1 MAGTGYSAD
10 ISGHQA
16 IRQRLLER
24 LQAGRLQGSL
34 VFTGPEGIGKRRV
47 ALELAQREL
56 CFRRNA
62 CGQCEG
68 CRMFAG
74 EDLPFEL
81 PNLLRIA
88 PEGKAGVIRIDQI
101 REGLDST
108 NQPRFSRGV
117 IEWASLAPPM
127 GCHRWILVEE
137 AHRLNESSGNILLKT
152 LEEPPAGTH
161 FILITHR
168 PEALLQTIRSRC
180 ERIPFAPL
188 APREAWAVAQR
199 MGWQEADQDRWSAL
213 GEGSLRLLDEAAFRR
228 AEAQLG
234 AWLALL
240 GGASFGDVAD
250 PLLPEKEAALAQGE
264 QLRQPLELLLRIL
277 ADLAR
282 LRTGEAPALAPWRE
296 TLATLAA
303 APLDLKAPQEAIL
316 EALRHLARNLSPEPL
331 LREVAL
337 SLRS

>member
-1 MAGTGYSAD
+1 MYSPD
-10 ISGHQA
+10 IAGHQPV
-16 IRQRLLER
+16 RERLL
-24 LQAGRLQGSL
+24 QRLQGGRIRGSL
-34 VFTGPEGIGKRRV
+34 LFTGPEGIGKRRV

-56 CFRRNA
+56 CLRRSA

-68 CRMFAG
+68 CRMFQG

-101 REGLDST
+101 REGLDSN

-117 IEWASLAPPM
+117 IEWAALAPAM

-152 LEEPPAGTH
+152 LEEPPQDTH
-161 FILITHR
+161 FILVTHR

-188 APREAWAVAQR
+188 APREAWTVAQR
-199 MGWQEADQDRWSAL
+199 HGWREADHDRWLAL
-213 GEGSLRLLDEAAFRR
+213 GEGSLRHLDEAAFRR
-228 AEAQLG
+228 AEAQVE
-234 AWLALL
+234 AWLSLL
-240 GGASFGDVAD
+240 AGRSFGEASG
-250 PLLPEKEAALAQGE
+250 PLLPEKESALAQGE
-264 QLRQPLELLLRIL
+264 QLRQPLELLLRLL

-282 LRTGEAPALAPWRE
+282 IRAGETPALAPWRE
-296 TLATLAA
+296 ELAALAT
-303 APLDLKAPQEAIL
+303 PERNLKAPQEAVL
-316 EALRHLARNLSPEPL
+316 QALRHLPRNLSPEPL
-331 LREVAL
+331 IREVAL
-337 SLRS
+337 SLVS

>member
-1 MAGTGYSAD
+1 MFSSE

-16 IRQRLLER
+16 IRERLLER
-24 LQAGRLQGSL
+24 LQGGRIRGSL
-34 VFTGPEGIGKRRV
+34 LFTGPEGIGKRRV
-47 ALELAQREL
+47 ALELAQREICL
-56 CFRRNA
+56 RRNA

-81 PNLLRIA
+81 PNLLRIT

-117 IEWASLAPPM
+117 IEWASLSPPM
-127 GCHRWILVEE
+127 GCHRWVLVEE

-152 LEEPPAGTH
+152 LEEPPPDTH

-199 MGWQEADQDRWSAL
+199 HGWQAADQDRWIAL
-213 GEGSLRLLDEAAFRR
+213 GEGSLRFLDEAAFRR
-228 AEAQLG
+228 AEAQVE
-234 AWLALL
+234 AWLALMV
-240 GGASFGDVAD
+240 GRPFGEAAGT
-250 PLLPEKEAALAQGE
+250 LLPEKDSSQSQGE
-264 QLRQPLELLLRIL
+264 QLRQPLELLLRLL

-282 LRTGEAPALAPWRE
+282 LRAGEAPALAPWRE
-296 TLATLAA
+296 ALAVPASA
-303 APLDLKAPQEAIL
+303 SWDLRPAQEALL
-316 EALRHLARNLSPEPL
+316 EALRHLPRNLSPEPL
-331 LREVAL
+331 IREVAL
-337 SLRS
+337 SLGAVSV

>member
-1 MAGTGYSAD
+1 MYSPD
-10 ISGHQA
+10 IAGHQA
-16 IRQRLLER
+16 IRERLLQRLES
-24 LQAGRLQGSL
+24 GRIRGSL
-34 VFTGPEGIGKRRV
+34 LFTGPEGIGKRRV

-56 CFRRNA
+56 CLRRSA

-68 CRMFAG
+68 CRMFQG

-101 REGLDST
+101 REGLDSN

-117 IEWASLAPPM
+117 IEWAALAPAM

-152 LEEPPAGTH
+152 LEEPPQDTH
-161 FILITHR
+161 FILVTHR

-199 MGWQEADQDRWSAL
+199 HGWQEADRDRWLAL
-213 GEGSLRLLDEAAFRR
+213 GEGSLRHLDEAAFRR
-228 AEAQLG
+228 AEAQME
-234 AWLALL
+234 AWLALM
-240 GGASFGDVAD
+240 GGRAFAEVSG
-250 PLLPEKEAALAQGE
+250 PLLPEKESTLAQGE
-264 QLRQPLELLLRIL
+264 QLRQPLELLLRLL

-282 LRTGEAPALAPWRE
+282 IRAGEAPALAPWRE
-296 TLATLAA
+296 KLAVLAT
-303 APLDLKAPQEAIL
+303 PERNLKSPQEAAL
-316 EALRHLARNLSPEPL
+316 QALRHLPRNLSPEPL
-331 LREVAL
+331 IREVAL
-337 SLRS
+337 ALVS

>member
-1 MAGTGYSAD
+1 MFSSDIAG
-10 ISGHQA
+10 HEP

-24 LQAGRLQGSL
+24 LQAGRMRGSL
-34 VFTGPEGIGKRRV
+34 LFTGPEGIGKRRV

-74 EDLPFEL
+74 DELPFEL
-81 PNLLRIA
+81 PNLLRIV

-101 REGLDST
+101 REGLDSN

-137 AHRLNESSGNILLKT
+137 AHRLNQTSGNILLKT

-161 FILITHR
+161 FILVTHR
-168 PEALLQTIRSRC
+168 PEALLPTIRSRC

-188 APREAWAVAQR
+188 SPREAWAVAQGS
-199 MGWQEADQDRWSAL
+199 GWQEADRDRWSAL

-228 AEAQLG
+228 AEAQVE
-234 AWLALL
+234 AWIALL
-240 GGASFGDVAD
+240 EGRPFGEAAGA
-250 PLLPEKEAALAQGE
+250 LLPEKDAPLAQGE
-264 QLRQPLELLLRIL
+264 QLRQPLELLLRLL

-282 LRTGEAPALAPWRE
+282 LRIGEAPALAPWRE
-296 TLATLAA
+296 ALSLIAT
-303 APLDLKAPQEAIL
+303 APRDLKAPQEAAL
-316 EALRHLARNLSPEPL
+316 EALRHLPRNLSPEPL

-337 SLRS
+337 ALVS

>member
-1 MAGTGYSAD
+1 MFSPE
-10 ISGHQA
+10 IVGHQA

-24 LQAGRLQGSL
+24 LQGGRIRGSL
-34 VFTGPEGIGKRRV
+34 LFTGPEGIGKRRV

-56 CFRRNA
+56 CFRRTA

-68 CRMFAG
+68 CRLFAG
-74 EDLPFEL
+74 DDLPFEL
-81 PNLLRIA
+81 PNLLRIT
-88 PEGKAGVIRIDQI
+88 PEGKAGSIRIDQV
-101 REGLDST
+101 REGLDSS

-117 IEWASLAPPM
+117 IEWAALAPPL

-152 LEEPPAGTH
+152 LEEPPADTH
-161 FILITHR
+161 FILVTHR

-180 ERIPFAPL
+180 ERIPFVPL

-199 MGWQEADQDRWSAL
+199 IGWTDLDHDRWTAL
-213 GEGSLRLLDEAAFRR
+213 GEGSLRFLDEAAFRR
-228 AEAQLG
+228 AEAQVE

-240 GGASFGDVAD
+240 AGRPFSESAA
-250 PLLPEKEAALAQGE
+250 PLLPEKDAALAQGE
-264 QLRQPLELLLRIL
+264 QLRQPLELLLRLL

-282 LRTGEAPALAPWRE
+282 MRTGEAPTLAPWRE
-296 TLATLAA
+296 ALESVSSRSQ
-303 APLDLKAPQEAIL
+303 DLRPPQEAAL
-316 EALRHLARNLSPEPL
+316 RALRHLPRNLSPEPL

-337 SLRS
+337 ALVS

>member
-1 MAGTGYSAD
+1 MFSPAL
-10 ISGHQA
+10 SGHMP

-24 LQAGRLQGSL
+24 LQAGRIRGSL
-34 VFTGPEGIGKRRV
+34 LFAGAEGIGKRRV

-74 EDLPFEL
+74 DDLPFEL
-81 PNLLRIA
+81 PNLLRIT

-101 REGLDST
+101 REGLDSS

-117 IEWASLAPPM
+117 IEWASLAPPPH
-127 GCHRWILVEE
+127 CHRWILVEE
-137 AHRLNESSGNILLKT
+137 AHRLNESSANILLKT
-152 LEEPPAGTH
+152 LEEPPLGTH
-161 FILITHR
+161 FILVTHR
-168 PEALLQTIRSRC
+168 PEAVLQTIRSRC

-188 APREAWAVAQR
+188 SETEAWTVAR
-199 MGWQEADQDRWSAL
+199 GRGWAEADRARWTAL
-213 GEGSLRLLDEAAFRR
+213 GEGSLRHLEEDAFRR
-228 AEAQLG
+228 AEAQVE

-240 GGASFGDVAD
+240 GGAAFSEVAG
-250 PLLPEKEAALAQGE
+250 PLLPERDAVQAQSE
-264 QLRQPLELLLRIL
+264 QLRLPLELLLRLL

-282 LRTGEAPALAPWRE
+282 IRAETPPILVPWAER
-296 TLATLAA
+296 LSAIAA
-303 APLDLKAPQEAIL
+303 GSQAFQPGQEAVL
-316 EALRHLARNLSPEPL
+316 EALRHLPRNLNAEPL

-337 SLRS
+337 ALRAV

>member
-1 MAGTGYSAD
+1 VVIGFSAD
-10 ISGHQA
+10 ISGHEA
-16 IRQRLLER
+16 IRQRLADR
-24 LQAGRLQGSL
+24 LLAGRLQGSL

-56 CFRRNA
+56 CFRRSA

-81 PNLLRIA
+81 PNLLRIT

-152 LEEPPAGTH
+152 LEEPPEGTH

-199 MGWQEADQDRWSAL
+199 LGWQEAAQDRWSAL
-213 GEGSLRLLDEAAFRR
+213 GEGSLRLLDEAAFQR
-228 AEAQLG
+228 AEAQLE

-240 GGASFGDVAD
+240 GGAAFGEASG
-250 PLLPEKEAALAQGE
+250 PLLPEKESALAQGE

-296 TLATLAA
+296 ALAPLAA

>member
-1 MAGTGYSAD
+1 MYSPGIA
-10 ISGHQA
+10 GHQA
-16 IRQRLLER
+16 IRERLL
-24 LQAGRLQGSL
+24 GRLNEGRIRGSL
-34 VFTGPEGIGKRRV
+34 LFTGPEGIGKRRV
-47 ALELAQREL
+47 ALELAQREICL
-56 CFRRNA
+56 RRSA

-68 CRMFAG
+68 CRLFM
-74 EDLPFEL
+74 EDELPFEL

-101 REGLDST
+101 REGLDSN

-117 IEWASLAPPM
+117 IEWAALAPPL

-152 LEEPPAGTH
+152 LEEPPRDTH
-161 FILITHR
+161 FILVTHR

-199 MGWQEADQDRWSAL
+199 HGWQEGDHDRWTAL
-213 GEGSLRLLDEAAFRR
+213 GEGSLRFLDEAAFRR
-228 AEAQLG
+228 AEAQVE
-234 AWLALL
+234 AWIALL
-240 GGASFGDVAD
+240 GGRPFAEWAG
-250 PLLPEKEAALAQGE
+250 PLLPEKDSALAQGE
-264 QLRQPLELLLRIL
+264 QLRQPLELLLRLL

-282 LRTGEAPALAPWRE
+282 LRAGEGPALAPWRE
-296 TLATLAA
+296 ELAPLATAA
-303 APLDLKAPQEAIL
+303 RDLKSPQEAVL
-316 EALRHLARNLSPEPL
+316 MALRHLPRNLSPEPL

-337 SLRS
+337 ALGGEPA